1 MNAQNK
7 ISSRVLVAFIILFT
21 VFSETTSA
29 TPKKNQT
36 ITFGS
41 APILVVNGSG
51 NVTAK
56 ASSKLT
62 VTFKSL
68 TATICSISGT
78 KVSGKKSGTCKIAA
92 NQAGNS
98 SYNAAAQV
106 TQQIIV
112 SEKKSQTITFGTA
125 PTVSVGGTGIV
136 SATATSKLSVSF
148 KSLTATI
155 CSISGTKV
163 SGKKSGTCTIAA
175 NQAGNSI
182 YSAAAQVTQ
191 QINVKLSQTLKF
203 GVAPTVS
210 VGGTGIV
217 SATATSKLSVSFKS
231 LTATICSISG
241 TTVTGIAIGTCRIA
255 ANQVGN
261 TSYSAAAQVTQS
273 IAISSATDSLAL
285 QVPGV
290 ATGTYSKMTL
300 MAPADI
306 TALNEPKSFWPAGS
320 NLLAK
325 LSPYLFKE
333 AQASIAQI
341 CSQQLVGY
349 NEGKEAWEL
358 LPLTTQGDSAC
369 ATSFISAG
377 DYFLTTMSD
386 FQVDGQYCNL
396 LMMRKT
402 DGKLFCAMEDT
413 AATYSLT
420 TTTPE
425 ISGNGRYT
433 LIQASQYVYT
443 YPYTSTHML
452 IRLDLQNPSGSPVL
466 KTIWAVEGN
475 GANNAMLTDHAP
487 TNSGDAVI
495 AYTISQRSVKKYVQV
510 NAALDD
516 PTTNTFVTLPE
527 TYTNIQNL
535 LSPNSIYC
543 PPKFVPDVTSQ
554 SNTVLILQ
562 PATVS
567 CQNNGNVSPSIV
579 RLNAINTSNFN
590 YDFLGTYGNNRPLG
604 PVSMNLNG
612 IVGLYY
618 KVIYSMDSTPPY
630 THYTY
635 SVVAYTNPL
644 TTSVDFSTVTLP
656 STWGDTTCSGFSG
669 SDCTTD
675 SISYSYDMTTEP
687 AGLIY
692 VSYGWGGLILK
703 NDNQTVFWVAYD
715 HANGWGRT
723 YDRLLRV
730 DAANKEGKYISIRI
744 NYIIT
749 GVTQSSRYPN
759 DVLISGIDTDVGSGS
774 PFAARITA
782 SGDVEEY
789 SVLPQSF
796 KTNPFKIVEIGS

>member
-1 MNAQNK
+1 MNSQNK
-7 ISSRVLVAFIILFT
+7 ISSRVLVAFIILFA

-78 KVSGKKSGTCKIAA
+78 KVSGKKSGTCKILA

-112 SEKKSQTITFGTA
+112 SEKKSQTLKLGVA

-163 SGKKSGTCTIAA
+163 SGKKSGTCIIAA

-203 GVAPTVS
+203 GTAPSIV
-210 VGGTGIV
+210 VGGTGAV

-255 ANQVGN
+255 ANQAGN
-261 TSYSAAAQVTQS
+261 SSYSAAAQVTQS

-306 TALNEPKSFWPAGS
+306 TALNEPKSFWPTGS
-320 NLLAK
+320 SLLAK

-349 NEGKEAWEL
+349 NKGKEAWEL

-402 DGKLFCAMEDT
+402 DGKLFCALEDT
-413 AATYSLT
+413 VASYGFMT
-420 TTTPE
+420 TSPE

-433 LIQASQYVYT
+433 LIPVINYSSASSV
-443 YPYTSTHML
+443 L
-452 IRLDLQNPSGSPVL
+452 IRLDLKNPTGSPVL
-466 KTIWAVEGN
+466 KTIWAVN
-475 GANNAMLTDHAP
+475 YSSASLTDHAP
-487 TNSGDAVI
+487 TNSGNAVI

-535 LSPNSIYC
+535 LSPNSTYC
-543 PPKFVPDVTSQ
+543 SPKFVPDVTSQ

-562 PATVS
+562 PATID
-567 CQNNGNVSPSIV
+567 CPNNFEFNPSIV
-579 RLNAINTSNFN
+579 RLNAINTSNIN
-590 YDFLGTYGNNRPLG
+590 YDFLGTYGNNKPLG
-604 PVSMNLNG
+604 PISINLNG

-618 KVIYSMDSTPPY
+618 KVTYSMDSTPPY
-630 THYTY
+630 TVTY
-635 SVVAYTNPL
+635 SVVSYTNPL

-687 AGLIY
+687 AGLLY
-692 VSYGWGGLILK
+692 TSWGRGGGIFLK
-703 NDNQTVFWVAYD
+703 NDSQTVFWVAYD
-715 HANGWGRT
+715 HANFGGWGST

-730 DAANKEGKYISIRI
+730 DAANREGKYISIPI

-749 GVTQSSRYPN
+749 GVTQSLNYPD
-759 DVLISGIDTDVGSGS
+759 DVLISGIDSDEGSGS

-782 SGDVEEY
+782 SGEVVDY